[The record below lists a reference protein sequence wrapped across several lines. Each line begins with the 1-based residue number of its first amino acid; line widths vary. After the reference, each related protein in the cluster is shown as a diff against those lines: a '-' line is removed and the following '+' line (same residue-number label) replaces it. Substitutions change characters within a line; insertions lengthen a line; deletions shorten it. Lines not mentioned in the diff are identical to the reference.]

1 MKLKVILF
9 IHCLVPIIELI
20 YLVHVQQLGA
30 NPQEFILRHLGI
42 WSLVLLFVSYSTSL
56 VSLYGVKSV
65 MNCRRMFGLF
75 SFFYISC
82 HFLAFIAFE
91 HSFVMRDFVLDVF
104 NRPFVFFGTL
114 AALLTVPLALTSN
127 NLSLRLLRGI
137 WKKIH
142 SLINLIIIFALT
154 HYYFHKS
161 AKNDFFWPVAL
172 TILLLLIFFLK
183 KKRFF
188 VKGI

>member
-1 MKLKVILF
+1 
-9 IHCLVPIIELI
+9 
-20 YLVHVQQLGA
+20 
-30 NPQEFILRHLGI
+30 
-42 WSLVLLFVSYSTSL
+42 
-56 VSLYGVKSV
+56 
-65 MNCRRMFGLF
+65 MFGLF

-142 SLINLIIIFALT
+142 SLINLIIIFALA

-188 VKGI
+188 VKGV